1 MQDNGQA
8 GVLMWGNPKLTL
20 EDVTFENIDGCSVL
34 NFNNPENPNLTTN
47 NLIHLNTVGE
57 ICGE

>member
-1 MQDNGQA
+1 
-8 GVLMWGNPKLTL
+8 MWGNPKLTL